1 MSWGWLEQV
10 GLVEEMN
17 PYSTK
22 VFMGDGVR
30 ITCTCRMRLFQLQKS
45 VYKELCLEFY
55 ATVRFRGRIDP
66 FDTGNLVFCLGG
78 E

>member
-30 ITCTCRMRLFQLQKS
+30 ITCTGRRRLFQLQKS

-55 ATVRFRGRIDP
+55 TTVRFRGRIDP
-66 FDTGNLVFCLGG
+66 FDTGNQVFFLGG